1 MAPAPLHSSH
11 GSFFYYCVCVCV
23 QSTGPLLCFRSR
35 ATFRCSSSNQP
46 PAALS
51 SPIHGS
57 RAGSG
62 FFPRASYSSHTD
74 RESLRCATPIVVLPT
89 SPPSLLHQQGV
100 GHRICLPPICSSFVS
115 FLQLAEHYFEV
126 Q

>member
-11 GSFFYYCVCVCV
+11 DSFFYYCECVC
-23 QSTGPLLCFRSR
+23 S
-35 ATFRCSSSNQP
+35 P
-46 PAALS
+46 PAPSSTSDPVQPSNAVRHTNPLQLS
-51 SPIHGS
+51 PPQTMD
-57 RAGSG
+57 RAPGSG
-62 FFPRASYSSHTD
+62 FFPRASYSSRTD
-74 RESLRCATPIVVLPT
+74 RESSRCATPAVVLPT

-115 FLQLAEHYFEV
+115 FLQLAEYYFEV